1 MADIDIGA
9 VIRQYLEATPQL
21 SVLHGK
27 VFPDAA
33 AQNVSPPFATYS
45 ITSDEHA
52 HTLTGL
58 GGMTQTNVQ
67 VEVVANKRKDSG
79 ELARDVMRAL
89 VGLRGAVSGVWID
102 STYVIDGPRSY
113 ELQPVGGQEVYR
125 YVSTV
130 TFGVFFV
137 ESTALT

>member
-1 MADIDIGA
+1 
-9 VIRQYLEATPQL
+9 
-21 SVLHGK
+21 
-27 VFPDAA
+27 
-33 AQNVSPPFATYS
+33 
-45 ITSDEHA
+45 
-52 HTLTGL
+52 
-58 GGMTQTNVQ
+58 VQ

-89 VGLRGAVSGVWID
+89 VGLRGTVSGIWID

>member
-9 VIRQYLEATPQL
+9 VVRRYIEDTPQL
-21 SVLHGK
+21 SELAGR

-33 AQNVSPPFATYS
+33 PQNVSPPFATYA

-58 GGMTQTNVQ
+58 GGMTQTNIQIDTVTNRRQ
-67 VEVVANKRKDSG
+67 DSG
-79 ELARDVMRAL
+79 RLARDIVRAL
-89 VGLRGAVSGVWID
+89 VGLRGAQYGVWVD
-102 STYVIDGPRSY
+102 SLFVIDGPRSF
-113 ELQPVGGQEVYR
+113 ELQPTGGQEVYR

-130 TFGVFFV
+130 NFGVFFV
-137 ESTALT
+137 EATTLA